1 MASYKPKKK
10 RKLTPEQKAAAA
22 ERLAKARAN
31 RPPSELKSVHPS
43 VRDLPD
49 DHELSYKNVKQWIKT
64 TQTKLATAKSEVR
77 AGNKDANA
85 KKITLESYLSNLQS
99 YVRTGVWVD
108 FFWGEHME
116 HKMGWKCVSPGYDD
130 NGIMKMNPNT
140 SYDHNN
146 YIVDTK

>member
-31 RPPSELKSVHPS
+31 RAPSELKSVHPA

-49 DHELSYKNVKQWIKT
+49 DHNLSYKNIKVWIKT
-64 TQTKLATAKSEVR
+64 TQAKLATAKSEVK
-77 AGNKDANA
+77 AGNKEANA
-85 KKITLESYLSNLQS
+85 KKIKLETYLSNLQS
-99 YVRTGVWVD
+99 YIRTGVWVD
-108 FFWGEHME
+108 LFWGEHME
-116 HKMGWKCVSPGYDD
+116 HKMGWKCVAPAYDKD
-130 NGIMKMNPNT
+130 DLMKMNPNT
-140 SYDHNN
+140 AYDSKN